1 MNVVRKE
8 VSGASVAPHRHL
20 FTVDEYH
27 RLGAAGV
34 LAEEAR
40 TELIEG
46 ELLEMA
52 PIGSQHAGWVG
63 RLTRLLVQ
71 RTPEDVTVYVQN
83 PLRVSEHS
91 ELQPDLALLRP
102 RELPYTEAH
111 PGPEDVLLLVEV
123 ADSTL
128 TYDREHK
135 IPLYGRYGIPEV
147 WLFDLINEHVE
158 IYLDPSEDGYR
169 RLFRPHP
176 DERITPL
183 LLPETIVDLEELHR
197 RE

>member
-8 VSGASVAPHRHL
+8 VSGAPAAPHRHL

-34 LAEEAR
+34 LAEKPR
-40 TELIEG
+40 TELVEG

-63 RLTRLLVQ
+63 HLTRLLVQ

-83 PLRVSEHS
+83 PLRIGEHS

-102 RELPYTEAH
+102 RERPYTEAH
-111 PGPEDVLLLVEV
+111 PGPEDALLLVEV
-123 ADSTL
+123 ADSTV
-128 TYDREHK
+128 TYDRERK
-135 IPLYGRYGIPEV
+135 IPLYARHGIAEV
-147 WLFDLINEHVE
+147 WLFDLIGGHME
-158 IYLDPSEDGYR
+158 IYLEPSEDGYR
-169 RLFRPHP
+169 RLFRPRH
-176 DERITPL
+176 DERIAPL
-183 LLPETIVDLEELHR
+183 LLPETVLDLTELYR
-197 RE
+197 R

>member
-1 MNVVRKE
+1 MGAE
-8 VSGASVAPHRHL
+8 VAVPRRHL

-34 LAEEAR
+34 LAEEVK

-63 RLTRLLVQ
+63 HLTRLLVQ
-71 RTPEDVTVYVQN
+71 GTAENITVHVQN
-83 PLRVSEHS
+83 PVHLGEHS

-111 PGPEDVLLLVEV
+111 PGPEDVLLLIEV

-128 TYDREHK
+128 TYDRERK
-135 IPLYGRYGIPEV
+135 VPLYGRHGIPEV
-147 WLFDLINEHVE
+147 WLFDLVNGQLE
-158 IYLDPSEDGYR
+158 IYLEPFEEGYR
-169 RLFRPHP
+169 RLLRPRLDGCIAP
-176 DERITPL
+176 F
-183 LLPETIVDLEELHR
+183 LLPETVVDLKALYGR
-197 RE
+197 R